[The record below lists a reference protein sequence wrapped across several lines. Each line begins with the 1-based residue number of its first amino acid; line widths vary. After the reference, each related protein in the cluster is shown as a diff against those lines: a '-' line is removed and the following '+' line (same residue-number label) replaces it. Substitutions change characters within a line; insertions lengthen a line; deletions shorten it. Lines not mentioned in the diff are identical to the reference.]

1 MTGYCKYC
9 GTLTNDIVKV
19 YDKGRLIWVG
29 CRNCREKQNR
39 RKEARKIKN
48 PILRALASRRR

>member
-1 MTGYCKYC
+1 MSGYCKYC

-29 CRNCREKQNR
+29 CLDCREK
-39 RKEARKIKN
+39 KN
-48 PILRALASRRR
+48 EMRNNAEKKQ

>member
-19 YDKGRLIWVG
+19 YDKGRLVWVG
-29 CRNCREKQNR
+29 CRNCREKKNEM
-39 RKEARKIKN
+39 RKHGTIKK
-48 PILRALASRRR
+48 